1 MDIIIHGKPLA
12 GSMHSTDGID
22 PSLCQRIVNEFFE
35 GMAQIKDQES
45 LVVDAR
51 MWKGTWSSVYT
62 FLLGKSIKDTANRES
77 YFALSIV
84 IPRKYCCLI
93 SQVYSLLQKVIRESV
108 MGVYLAQNG
117 QFLVQNLDNSTSFN
131 RLCENLRKQYVNLE
145 EEYDST
151 FQAATEL
158 RNDIYCNLIDCDSK
172 AFVNLLKTRGR
183 IIVTDSAATKDA
195 LATQA
200 RTLALQVQQLQSDLQ
215 TKAKTIDNQTKQI
228 SQLQESARQANSS
241 ASNQVNRLKT
251 DLSALQAANKKLS
264 DSKQELQDSYDEL
277 KLKVKQ
283 IAESLH
289 SSGGN
294 VSGIHHKTSGDK
306 VSIRRFWSLSAFNTI
321 LLVLLTL
328 LVLLSSLKGCL
339 SRAETSENE
348 VAGLLEQNDASE
360 LQNQLNVLEDKLD
373 AKDQEIAAL
382 QEENVRLNK
391 LIDDYKGIQQQ
402 ASSLMRNASTVKAST
417 PQSTKGTV
425 KKKTETA
432 PQKEVTPTGGD
443 KQTIEQPQEIKN
455 N

>member
-22 PSLCQRIVNEFFE
+22 PSLCQRIVNDFFE
-35 GMAQIKDQES
+35 GMAQIKNQES

-62 FLLGKSIKDTANRES
+62 FLLGKNIKDTANRDS

-93 SQVYSLLQKVIRESV
+93 SQVYSLLQNVIRESV

-151 FQAATEL
+151 FQAPTEL

-172 AFVNLLKTRGR
+172 AFVNLLKTKGR

-200 RTLALQVQQLQSDLQ
+200 RTLALQIQQLQSDLQ
-215 TKAKTIDNQTKQI
+215 AKTKTIDNQTKQI

-241 ASNQVNRLKT
+241 ASNQVNRLKS
-251 DLSALQAANKKLS
+251 DLSSLQSANKKLS
-264 DSKQELQDSYDEL
+264 DSKRELQASYDEL

-289 SSGGN
+289 FPVGTSSGT
-294 VSGIHHKTSGDK
+294 HPEDLGDE
-306 VSIRRFWSLSAFNTI
+306 VSIRRFWSLPTLNTI

-328 LVLLSSLKGCL
+328 FVLLSSLKGCL
-339 SRAETSENE
+339 SWPEASENE
-348 VAGLLEQNDASE
+348 VASLRNQNNISD
-360 LQNQLNVLEDKLD
+360 LQNQLNELKDTLD
-373 AKDQEIAAL
+373 AKEHIIATL
-382 QEENVRLNK
+382 KEENVHLNE
-391 LIDDYKGIQQQ
+391 LIEGNNAIPQQ
-402 ASSLMRNASTVKAST
+402 ASSLMRDASTGRASISKSARVT
-417 PQSTKGTV
+417 E
-425 KKKTETA
+425 KKESEIA
-432 PQKEVTPTGGD
+432 PNNEVIAGKDD
-443 KQTIEQPQEIKN
+443 KQVVEQSHETKK
-455 N
+455 